1 MCDKRFDVF
10 PQTTDE
16 EKRRFELLKRAYI
29 DARLV
34 SRSLAQAE
42 YKMDEYEITK
52 VELSYLAEQRVNE
65 LKTLTDTICKEKIA
79 EIGDFG

>member
-29 DARLV
+29 DAR
-34 SRSLAQAE
+34 
-42 YKMDEYEITK
+42 YKMDEYAITK
-52 VELSYLAEQRVNE
+52 EELSYLAERVNE
-65 LKTLTDTICKEKIA
+65 LKNLTETICLAKIG
-79 EIGDFG
+79 EIGEVG

>member
-29 DARLV
+29 DAR
-34 SRSLAQAE
+34 

-52 VELSYLAEQRVNE
+52 EELSYLAERVTE
-65 LKTLTDTICKEKIA
+65 LRSLTETTCRAKIR
-79 EIGDFG
+79 EIGEVG